1 MSFKKVAN
9 RSRRISNPIEEMQAK
24 LIGLSQGVNAGLSK
38 TQSGDTCV
46 NASNAIKAARAAL
59 PKDSSVPVFREVA
72 QPEIHQKASIDRPGG
87 SVASPSFENLC
98 RAIVDLVKFSCEGEV
113 AADRA
118 GTVGVTLQNFLENI
132 LLVDVASMTISDL
145 PVIQDAFLSLSQDIG
160 VFPESLGLTALSKE
174 ISGVLRNMASI
185 SGITEESESLVRSS
199 RELADITA
207 GINDAEDEGIQTYFI
222 EAQRQFLSDQ
232 KVSCPDDF
240 FRFVAAES
248 SRLEALQSQ
257 AMLSVSTCI
266 VDFQVNALNLL
277 LGAAARAGAIA
288 DHEEATGSRAI
299 SDLFSGFLDKGQ
311 EQLMGE
317 TLVIL
322 PSIVEQMNER
332 IPSMQTKSFSAILA
346 SKVGR
351 ESKKLSKTG
360 ERMNAFVLAIENVL
374 NLPDILD
381 KNGKKI
387 MSAEKKV
394 VFLKQVFPH
403 SIHHVEQ
410 KGESGVLKSV
420 GKKISG
426 AIFAGTTNERVAA
439 VNDGES
445 LLDHKLQMMHFI
457 VAVVDAI
464 IAFDANA

>member
-1 MSFKKVAN
+1 MSFKKIAT
-9 RSRRISNPIEEMQAK
+9 SRRISNPIGEMQAK

-46 NASNAIKAARAAL
+46 NASNAIKAARAVL
-59 PKDSSVPVFREVA
+59 P
-72 QPEIHQKASIDRPGG
+72 QPAVHQHVGIDRSGG
-87 SVASPSFENLC
+87 SSLLVASPSFDNLC
-98 RAIVDLVKFSCEGEV
+98 RAIVDLVKFSCEGEG
-113 AADRA
+113 AADRV

-145 PVIQDAFLSLSQDIG
+145 PVIQDAFVSLSQDMG

-174 ISGVLRNMASI
+174 ISGVLNVLVSI

-199 RELADITA
+199 REWADITA
-207 GINDAEDEGIQTYFI
+207 NINGAEDEGIKNLFI
-222 EAQRQFLSDQ
+222 ERQSHFLRDQ

-257 AMLSVSTCI
+257 EMVNVSTCV
-266 VDFQVNALNLL
+266 VDFQVNALKLL

-288 DHEEATGSRAI
+288 DHEEATGSTAI
-299 SDLFSGFLDKGQ
+299 SGLFSDFLGKGQ

-317 TLVIL
+317 TLAIL
-322 PSIVEQMNER
+322 PSIVDLMNQR
-332 IPSMQTKSFSAILA
+332 IPSMQTKSFTAILG
-346 SKVGR
+346 SKVGF
-351 ESKKLSKTG
+351 ENKKLSKTG
-360 ERMNAFVLAIENVL
+360 ARMNAFVLAIEA
-374 NLPDILD
+374 LPSLD
-381 KNGKKI
+381 AL
-387 MSAEKKV
+387 SPQKKV
-394 VFLKQVFPH
+394 AHLKQVFPH
-403 SIHHVEQ
+403 SIRHAEQ

-426 AIFAGTTNERVAA
+426 ATFAGTTNERVAA